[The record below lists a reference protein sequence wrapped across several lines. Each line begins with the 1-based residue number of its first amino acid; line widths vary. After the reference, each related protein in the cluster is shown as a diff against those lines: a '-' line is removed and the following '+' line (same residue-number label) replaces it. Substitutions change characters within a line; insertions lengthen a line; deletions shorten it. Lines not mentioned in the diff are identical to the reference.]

1 MRKSALRAQQIT
13 LGAAVFDKHG
23 RILVDPD
30 GFVPSAAVTDS
41 FLEKVR
47 SNFNRQ
53 HCSWPNSNCCRMP
66 KKGSATTTHCSIGCS
81 RLQEI
86 GVGFRAF
93 WPA

>member
-30 GFVPSAAVTDS
+30 GFVPSAAVTES

-47 SNFNRQ
+47 SDSNQR
-53 HCSWPNSNCCRMP
+53 HYSWPNSHCDRMP
-66 KKGSATTTHCSIGCS
+66 KNGLATTTHCSIGCS
-81 RLQEI
+81 RHPGI
-86 GVGFRAF
+86 GVGFQAF
-93 WPA
+93 WLA